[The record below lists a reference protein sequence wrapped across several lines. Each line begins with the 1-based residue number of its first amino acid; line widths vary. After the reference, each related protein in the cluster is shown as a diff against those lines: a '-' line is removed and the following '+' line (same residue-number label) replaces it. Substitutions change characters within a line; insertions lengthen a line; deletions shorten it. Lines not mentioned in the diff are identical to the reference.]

1 MRKIQVLCAAL
12 VLGALAPTAHATVFF
27 NDDFSTFTNG
37 DLVGQSGWAQR
48 GTVATLPLQ
57 VNAGRVVIG
66 GGQAADNQDAIKAAA
81 GATVADGVALYLG
94 AQFTINSAPTATG
107 GSSYFLALR
116 TGGFDNLRIAVRES
130 SAGRFQLGLR
140 FNGQGANAF
149 AWGSELDY
157 GVRYNMIAAFDSIAG
172 ATNDTAAV
180 FINPTSQ
187 SLPGNT
193 AYASVT
199 SLATDLVGPVDG
211 VVISQFGNAAGVVTA
226 DLALARVLLADNF
239 QEAFDAVPEPATMS
253 ILALGAVAALRR
265 RNRK

>member
-1 MRKIQVLCAAL
+1 MRKIQVLSAAL
-12 VLGALAPTAHATVFF
+12 VIGALAPIANATVFF

-37 DLVGQSGWAQR
+37 DLVGQNGWAQR
-48 GTVATLPLQ
+48 GTTATLPLQ
-57 VNAGRVVIG
+57 VNGGRVVIG
-66 GGQAADNQDAIKAAA
+66 GGQTVDNQDAIKVA
-81 GATVADGVALYLG
+81 GAPTIADGTSLFMG
-94 AQFTINSAPTATG
+94 ARFTINSASTATG

-130 SAGRFQLGLR
+130 SAGKFQLGLR
-140 FNGQGANAF
+140 FNGQAANVF

-157 GVRYNMIAAFDSIAG
+157 GVRYNLIAAFNSIAG
-172 ATNDTAAV
+172 ATNDTASV

-187 SLPGNT
+187 QIGNNT

-211 VVISQFGNAAGVVTA
+211 VVISQFGNATGVVSA

-253 ILALGAVAALRR
+253 ILALGALAALRR